1 MSKKHVTAR
10 VPEDLYE
17 AIEELRA
24 EERLDRS
31 TAVARLL
38 ERGVAD
44 WRIDTAV
51 QRYRDGEASLGRAA
65 EIADV
70 LLWRFLDVLD
80 DRQVEAN
87 YTEQALEPI
96 FRTPNFSPINFPS
109 GN

>member
-44 WRIDTAV
+44 
-51 QRYRDGEASLGRAA
+51 
-65 EIADV
+65 
-70 LLWRFLDVLD
+70 
-80 DRQVEAN
+80 
-87 YTEQALEPI
+87 
-96 FRTPNFSPINFPS
+96 
-109 GN
+109 

>member
-10 VPEDLYE
+10 VPEELYE

-24 EERLDRS
+24 EEHLDRS

-51 QRYRDGEASLGRAA
+51 RRYRDGEVSLGRAA
-65 EIADV
+65 EIAD
-70 LLWRFLDVLD
+70 LSLWRFLDVLD
-80 DRQVEAN
+80 DRQVKAN
-87 YTEQALEPI
+87 YTEGDLEADLDAA
-96 FRTPNFSPINFPS
+96 REE
-109 GN
+109 

>member
-70 LLWRFLDVLD
+70 SLWRFLNDGDYCECLPGQSHAVV
-80 DRQVEAN
+80 RSI
-87 YTEQALEPI
+87 P
-96 FRTPNFSPINFPS
+96 
-109 GN
+109 